1 MLPRMF
7 FQLGRGQ
14 QSETP
19 RLRPMS
25 LSAVAVLDLVT
36 GEAGDRG
43 AVAPHLPQV
52 GRTVLSSLW

>member
-1 MLPRMF
+1 
-7 FQLGRGQ
+7 
-14 QSETP
+14 
-19 RLRPMS
+19 MS

-52 GRTVLSSLW
+52 GRTVLSLCGERLGFWANEGGFLTEIQAR